1 MGHAEAVFGAEA
13 AATPRP
19 FVRRVIGAVRL
30 EPEAWEEIARD
41 GGTLGQAGMVALG
54 AAVASSLVAAATE
67 GASRSVVESC
77 LATLAMWP
85 LVAALLWAAANGMRH
100 RLALG
105 AAMRLVGFAMAPLA
119 LMALAAIP
127 IAHLQAVV
135 RLLALAL
142 FFAALVAGTRQALRV
157 ETTRAAL
164 VCALAGLGLFLLTLA
179 FMALTLSD
187 A

>member
-1 MGHAEAVFGAEA
+1 
-13 AATPRP
+13 
-19 FVRRVIGAVRL
+19 
-30 EPEAWEEIARD
+30 
-41 GGTLGQAGMVALG
+41 
-54 AAVASSLVAAATE
+54 
-67 GASRSVVESC
+67 
-77 LATLAMWP
+77 
-85 LVAALLWAAANGMRH
+85 LWAAANGLRH

-105 AAMRLVGFAMAPLA
+105 AALRLVGFAMAPLA
-119 LMALAAIP
+119 LIALAAIP
-127 IAHLQAVV
+127 IAHIQAAV

-179 FMALTLSD
+179 VVALTLPG